1 MEIKTTKEMITDLIS
16 ICKDNSC
23 NLKDLLTTIN
33 ISKEDKRWV
42 VIDDILSVLD
52 NTHPEE
58 VTEKLRKSLSTKN
71 NKNKSDKTTSEDKR

>member
-33 ISKEDKRWV
+33 ISKEDKKWV
-42 VIDDILSVLD
+42 AVDSLIDYIKKSSFSRNDLI
-52 NTHPEE
+52 
-58 VTEKLRKSLSTKN
+58 KSLSIKN
-71 NKNKSDKTTSEDKR
+71 NKKED